1 VIKSSKSSAPPLVW
15 ECVGNP
21 PHWKAHPPVD
31 NYGDVCV
38 ICRQPRPGV
47 KVTQYKP
54 APTPFLARR
63 QVWAAT
69 ALLAGALGLGS
80 WLWWQNQQASLSRG
94 TQPSLPALSAPLL
107 SAESPDRFSSGERR
121 LLRYQSNRDG
131 DRAAAAFEAQ
141 KYDEAEDLFAKAV
154 RGDRHDPE
162 LQIYLNNARARA
174 AKTPPFK
181 IAVVVPVD
189 ANASTAEEML
199 RGFADGQTAFNQAGG
214 LQGRLLEMVVANDG
228 NDPKIAVSVA
238 KALTQNP
245 EILAVVGHNA
255 SAITEAVVPVYE
267 AAGMPLIASTTS
279 TASLSSP
286 ILFRTVLNNRLTGVR
301 LANYAKVNLKLNRIA
316 VFYNPNDI
324 YSRDMQEIF
333 VQRFEDLGGRYV
345 QAIDIS
351 SPDFQIDK
359 QLKAMRGKFDAIAL
373 FPSVPLT
380 TVGLAI
386 AEANQALGAQ
396 KMKLLGGVTLYTPR
410 TLSSGGNAIAGLV
423 LPVSWFGQT
432 PYGNRAA
439 QRWGGQVNWRTA
451 SSYDAV
457 LAVSQAFSR
466 SPTRASILKNLK
478 SVRVPAAKTSGDA
491 LQFSAAGER
500 LGQPKLVQAVR
511 GTGGPTGAGLTFKEI
526 TP

>member
-1 VIKSSKSSAPPLVW
+1 VTKSKSSPQAPPLVW
-15 ECVGNP
+15 ECVGSP

-47 KVTQYKP
+47 KITQYKP

-63 QVWAAT
+63 KVLAAT
-69 ALLAGALGLGS
+69 VLLASVLGLGG
-80 WLWWQNQQASLSRG
+80 WLWWQNGRA
-94 TQPSLPALSAPLL
+94 QPGAIAPSPSGIANPLL
-107 SAESPDRFSSGERR
+107 ASESPDRFSSGERR

-131 DRAAAAFEAQ
+131 DRAAAAFEDQ
-141 KYDEAEDLFAKAV
+141 KYDEAEALFAKAV

-181 IAVVVPVD
+181 VAAVVPVD
-189 ANASTAEEML
+189 ANASSAEEML

-214 LQGRLLEMVVANDG
+214 LKGRLLELMIVNDG
-228 NDPKIAVSVA
+228 NDPKIAAIVA
-238 KALTQNP
+238 KLITQDP
-245 EILAVVGHNA
+245 QVLAVVGHNA
-255 SAITEAVVPVYE
+255 SAVTEAVVPVYE
-267 AAGMPLIASTTS
+267 AAGVPLMASTTS

-301 LANYAKVNLKLNRIA
+301 LANYAKVNLNLNRIA

-333 VQRFEDLGGRYV
+333 VQRFEDLGARYV

-359 QLKAMRGKFDAIAL
+359 QLKSMGGKFDAIAL

-410 TLSSGGNAIAGLV
+410 TLSSGGNAIEGLV
-423 LPVSWFGQT
+423 LPVPWFGQT
-432 PYGNRAA
+432 PYGKRAA
-439 QRWGGQVNWRTA
+439 AHWGGQINWRTA

-457 LAVSQAFSR
+457 LAICRSFSP
-466 SPTRASILKNLK
+466 SPTRASVLRSLR
-478 SVRVPAAKTSGDA
+478 SVQLPAAKTSGDV
-491 LQFSAAGER
+491 LQFSATGER
-500 LGQPKLVQAVR
+500 LGQPKLVQVVR
-511 GTGGPTGAGLTFKEI
+511 GTGGPTGSGLTFKEI